1 MTSPP
6 HAPEMRDPR
15 WSNPRLHASDSA
27 GWRTTASACD
37 VALSRVDAAPQR
49 SPEPV
54 VAPSVDGKNAFL
66 AAAVHDLKN
75 QLGVI
80 RGTSQ
85 LLERHVRRASPL
97 EPERLLTGLAEIQR
111 STAKMNKLI
120 AEFFDLS
127 RLQSGQAV
135 EFNRQP
141 MDLVLVVGDCIR
153 DYTPTTS
160 HTLTMSSAET
170 QLLGIWDGARLERV
184 LENLLSNASKY
195 SAPDTTIRITVARDD
210 SGSQATAVLT
220 VQDQGIG
227 IPLHDL
233 PQIFAPFYRGS
244 NVARQ
249 TLGTGIGLYGARANV
264 EQQGGTLELE
274 STEGRGTTVTV
285 RLPLTDESAR
295 PSRRV

>member
-1 MTSPP
+1 
-6 HAPEMRDPR
+6 
-15 WSNPRLHASDSA
+15 
-27 GWRTTASACD
+27 
-37 VALSRVDAAPQR
+37 
-49 SPEPV
+49 
-54 VAPSVDGKNAFL
+54 
-66 AAAVHDLKN
+66 
-75 QLGVI
+75 
-80 RGTSQ
+80 
-85 LLERHVRRASPL
+85 
-97 EPERLLTGLAEIQR
+97 
-111 STAKMNKLI
+111 
-120 AEFFDLS
+120 
-127 RLQSGQAV
+127 
-135 EFNRQP
+135 
-141 MDLVLVVGDCIR
+141 
-153 DYTPTTS
+153 
-160 HTLTMSSAET
+160 MSSAET